1 MPDTMNKNKAALS
14 DRYAQCNLTDPE
26 LDKIINLIYQRA
38 GIVITRQRRDMVYNR
53 LAPRLRSLGIDS
65 FRRYLTLLESMP
77 NHDEWQLFINALTTN
92 LTSFFREAYHFPI
105 LAEHARSS
113 RSGGYNVWCT
123 AASTGEEPYSIAMT
137 LDEVLGS
144 HFTGPRI
151 LATDIDTHVLT
162 KAKTGTYRMS
172 DINNLTQEQ
181 KRKYFLRKVTA
192 DEQQQVKVR
201 DTLQRDVHFQQLNL
215 IAENW
220 DIPAPFD
227 AIFCRNVMI
236 YFDTV
241 NQKRLLNRFAK
252 LLKPGGLLF
261 VGHSEHFNNMDSP
274 FRLQGQSVYY
284 LAKDKV

>member
-1 MPDTMNKNKAALS
+1 MPEILNKNTVVLA
-14 DRYAQCNLTDPE
+14 DRYAQSNLTDIE
-26 LDKIINLIYQRA
+26 LDKIIKLIYQRA

-53 LAPRLRSLGIDS
+53 LAPRLRELGIES
-65 FRRYLTLLESMP
+65 FSRYLALLESIP
-77 NHDEWQLFINALTTN
+77 GNDEWQLFINALTTN

-105 LAEHARSS
+105 LAKHAAS

-144 HFTGPRI
+144 TLTGPRI
-151 LATDIDTHVLT
+151 LPTDIDTNVLA
-162 KAKTGTYRMS
+162 KARAGTYRLN

-181 KRKYFLRKVTA
+181 KKKYFLRKITTA
-192 DEQQQVKVR
+192 EQQQVKVR
-201 DTLQRDVHFQQLNL
+201 NSLQKDVHFQQLNL

-220 DIPAPFD
+220 NIPAPFD

-236 YFDTV
+236 YFDKP
-241 NQKRLLNRFAK
+241 NQQRLLNRFSK

>member
-1 MPDTMNKNKAALS
+1 MPEILNKNTVVLA
-14 DRYAQCNLTDPE
+14 DRYAQSNLTDIE
-26 LDKIINLIYQRA
+26 LDKIIKLIYQRA

-53 LAPRLRSLGIDS
+53 LAPRLRELGIES
-65 FRRYLTLLESMP
+65 FSRYLALLESIP
-77 NHDEWQLFINALTTN
+77 GNDEWQLFINALTTN

-105 LAEHARSS
+105 LAKHAAS

-144 HFTGPRI
+144 TLTGPRI
-151 LATDIDTHVLT
+151 LATDIDTNVLA
-162 KAKTGTYRMS
+162 KARAGTYRLN

-181 KRKYFLRKVTA
+181 KKKYFLRKITTA
-192 DEQQQVKVR
+192 EQQQVKVR
-201 DTLQRDVHFQQLNL
+201 NSLQKDVHFQQLNL

-220 DIPAPFD
+220 NIPAPFD

-236 YFDTV
+236 YFDKP
-241 NQKRLLNRFAK
+241 NQQRLLNRFSK

>member
-1 MPDTMNKNKAALS
+1 MPDTMNISKAVLA
-14 DRYAQCNLTDPE
+14 DRYAQCNLTDAD
-26 LDKIINLIYQRA
+26 LDKIINLIYKRA

-53 LAPRLRSLGIDS
+53 LAPRLRALGIDS
-65 FRRYLTLLESMP
+65 FSRYLKLLETTP
-77 NHDEWQLFINALTTN
+77 ENDEWQQFTNALTTN

-105 LAEHARSS
+105 LAEHARN

-137 LDEVLGS
+137 LAEVLGNTI
-144 HFTGPRI
+144 TGPRI
-151 LATDIDTHVLT
+151 LATDIDTSVLA
-162 KAKTGTYRMS
+162 KAKSGTYRLN

-181 KRKYFLRKVTA
+181 KKKYFLRKITT
-192 DEQQQVKVR
+192 DDQQVKVR
-201 DTLQRDVHFQQLNL
+201 TSLQNEIHFQQLNL
-215 IAENW
+215 IAEKW
-220 DIPAPFD
+220 DIPTPFD

-236 YFDTV
+236 YFDKD

>member
-1 MPDTMNKNKAALS
+1 MNKSKVVLA
-14 DRYAQCNLTDPE
+14 DRYAQCNLPDPE

-38 GIVITRQRRDMVYNR
+38 GIVITRQRRDMVCNR
-53 LAPRLRSLGIDS
+53 LAPRLRALGVES
-65 FRRYLTLLESMP
+65 FHTYLKLLESTP

-105 LAEHARSS
+105 LAEHARS
-113 RSGGYNVWCT
+113 RSGGYTVWST

-144 HFTGPRI
+144 NLTGPRI
-151 LATDIDTHVLT
+151 LATDIDTSVLS
-162 KAKTGTYRMS
+162 KAKTGTYRLN

-181 KRKYFLRKVTA
+181 KKKYFLRKVTA
-192 DEQQQVKVR
+192 GEQQVKVR
-201 DTLQRDVHFQQLNL
+201 DSLQKDVHFQQLNL
-215 IAENW
+215 IAQNW

-236 YFDTV
+236 YFDKA